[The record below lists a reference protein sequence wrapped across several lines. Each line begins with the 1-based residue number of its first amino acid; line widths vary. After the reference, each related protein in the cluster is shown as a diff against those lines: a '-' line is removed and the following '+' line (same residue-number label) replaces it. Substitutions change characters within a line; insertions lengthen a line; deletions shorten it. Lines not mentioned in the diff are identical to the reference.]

1 MARGRGG
8 AGRPGGA
15 RAGARGRGGGAGE
28 PRAPG
33 RPRPRRPRPGRP
45 RARGGGAG
53 GAGGGGSGGG
63 SRRGAA
69 LGAAAAAAAAAWE
82 ACGAGG
88 AVGAPEGPP
97 AGFLTVPGNFQ
108 SISEAATAAARA
120 VPGGGGVVRVGTG
133 VYRERLVLEGP
144 VTIEAAPGA
153 DVEVRHETS
162 SPYESV
168 ADVSAP
174 GVTLRGLRLRHSSK
188 SVAQNYAVLV
198 REGARLAL
206 ERCDVA
212 SATGTGLGVDGGLV
226 LARDCVLSGSKGYGA
241 AVLGDLLGGS
251 PGESVIVGC
260 TVERNGAGGV
270 LARGGARVAL
280 ERNRV
285 EGNGGFGLE
294 LVDCLPGAVR
304 GNRIRGNAGGSVAV
318 AQGVPPGA
326 ADPAANDLDAPPRA
340 P

>member
-1 MARGRGG
+1 MAT
-8 AGRPGGA
+8 
-15 RAGARGRGGGAGE
+15 
-28 PRAPG
+28 
-33 RPRPRRPRPGRP
+33 
-45 RARGGGAG
+45 
-53 GAGGGGSGGG
+53 
-63 SRRGAA
+63 
-69 LGAAAAAAAAAWE
+69 
-82 ACGAGG
+82 
-88 AVGAPEGPP
+88 PEGPP
-97 AGFLTVPGNFQ
+97 SGFVSVPGDFQ
-108 SISEAATAAARA
+108 SISKAATVAARA
-120 VPGGGGVVRVGTG
+120 APSGGGVVRVGTG
-133 VYRERLVLEGP
+133 VYRERLVLEKP
-144 VTIEAAPGA
+144 VTIEAELGA

-168 ADVSAP
+168 ADVSVP
-174 GVTLRGLRLRHSSK
+174 GVTLRGLRLRHASK

-212 SATGTGLGVDGGLV
+212 SATGTGLGVEGGLV
-226 LARDCVLSGSKGYGA
+226 LARDCVLSGSKGYGV
-241 AVLGDLLGGS
+241 AVLGDLLGSS
-251 PGESVIVGC
+251 PGDSVLVGC

-270 LARGGARVAL
+270 LARGGARIAL

-294 LVDCLPGAVR
+294 LVGCLPGAVR

-318 AQGVPPGA
+318 AQGVPLRA